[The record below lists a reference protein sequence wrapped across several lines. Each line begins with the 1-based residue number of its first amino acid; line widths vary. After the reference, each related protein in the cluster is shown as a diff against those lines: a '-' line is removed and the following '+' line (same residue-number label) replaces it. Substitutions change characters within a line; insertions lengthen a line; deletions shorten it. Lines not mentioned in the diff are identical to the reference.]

1 MSNNRLLFWI
11 GVIFIGIGD
20 IFWLGAVF
28 LEDKITDFILFFSPS
43 IEAGDLTPE
52 GLTVARVMIGIIGT
66 LMWLVGILLIPL
78 SKQYTETSRNW
89 IALGTIAWFIGD
101 SFISLIS
108 EFETNAILNLL
119 IAAPVL
125 AVLYYT
131 KPNLPDS

>member
-11 GVIFIGIGD
+11 GVIFIGFGD

-43 IEAGDLTPE
+43 IEASDLTPD
-52 GLTVARVMIGIIGT
+52 GLTVVRVMIGIIGT